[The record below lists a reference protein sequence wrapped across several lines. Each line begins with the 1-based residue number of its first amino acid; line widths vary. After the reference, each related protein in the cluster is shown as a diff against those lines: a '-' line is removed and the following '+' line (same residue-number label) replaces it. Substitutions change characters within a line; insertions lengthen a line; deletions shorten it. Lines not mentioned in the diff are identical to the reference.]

1 LVELLEDRE
10 AAAAMGERGRVMF
23 EAQAGAT
30 ERTVGVLLEL
40 MRGGR

>member
-1 LVELLEDRE
+1 VELLGDRV
-10 AAAAMGERGRVMF
+10 AAEAMGERGRVMF